1 MMIAVNTAKKIIA
14 EHCVQLPVVQVD
26 LLNALNYALAED
38 IYSPIQ
44 FPAFRQSSMDGYAIY
59 WEEKANPLFIQAAM
73 PAGTEQPLLLQ
84 KGKAIQ
90 VFTGGPIPDGANCVV
105 QKEWVT
111 VNNSAIEIHLNNN
124 IQLGDHIRNIGSD
137 LQKNTLLLQKHTVIQ
152 PSHIAL
158 MASAGITTVKVLQKP
173 SVGILITGNELVQPG
188 NTLSFGKVYDSNAFA
203 IQAHLKKVGITQ
215 MQVRYVADNLQET
228 ENSIKELLL
237 HHDMVIITGGVSAG
251 DYDYVPQACI
261 NAGVQQHFHKVK
273 QRPGKPLF
281 FGTQKN
287 KLVFGLPGNPAAV
300 ISCLYQYVIPAID
313 QICSTHTIQ
322 AKTAKVSTAFQK
334 NIPLTQFLKGYLE
347 GNTVKILPAQASYQL
362 SALTNANC
370 WIELE
375 ESDTQ
380 IESGEEKK
388 VYLFL

>member
-1 MMIAVNTAKKIIA
+1 MIAVNTAKQIIA
-14 EHCVQLPVVQVD
+14 EQCVKLPIVQIA

-38 IYSPIQ
+38 VFSPIQ

-59 WEEKANPLFIQAAM
+59 WNEKANQLAIQAAM
-73 PAGTEQPLLLQ
+73 PAGTAQPLVLQ

-90 VFTGGPIPDGANCVV
+90 VFTGGPVPDGADCVV

-111 VNNSAIEIHLNNN
+111 LNNSTIQIQLNNN

-137 LQKNTLLLQKHTVIQ
+137 LQKNSLLLQKGTVIQ

-158 MASAGITTVKVLQKP
+158 MASAGITTVKVIQKP
-173 SVGILITGNELVQPG
+173 TVGILITGNELVQPG
-188 NTLSFGKVYDSNAFA
+188 NQLSFGKVYDSNAFT
-203 IQAHLKKVGITQ
+203 IQAHLKKMGITQ

-228 ENSIKELLL
+228 ENAIKELLL
-237 HHDMVIITGGVSAG
+237 QHDIVLITGGVSAG

-261 NAGVQQHFHKVK
+261 HVGVQPHFHKVK

-287 KLVFGLPGNPAAV
+287 KLVFGLPGNPSAV
-300 ISCLYQYVIPAID
+300 ISCLYQYVIPAVD
-313 QICSTHTIQ
+313 QISGTQTIQ
-322 AKTAKVSTAFQK
+322 TTTAKVTTAFQK
-334 NIPLTQFLKGYLE
+334 TIPLTQFLKGYLE
-347 GNTVKILPAQASYQL
+347 GSMVKILPAQASYQL
-362 SALTNANC
+362 SALSNANC

-375 ESDTQ
+375 ESDTR
-380 IESGEEKK
+380 IDEGAKK
-388 VYLFL
+388 RVYLFL